1 MLPLIFILK
10 THKTEI
16 VMEEGNKEE
25 QNVAET
31 KQPEKTNLPSSKP
44 LREEISDLKSKL
56 NDIGQK
62 KEDWFKKKEDLKLDI
77 AKLISQIKEAR
88 TNKEQAEVKIKELR
102 ENRDKFN
109 KEVQGLIAKI
119 KGMNT
124 EKSPSAERK
133 ERPEAI
139 KAKIDQLELSL
150 ETQAYD
156 FEKEKKVMKQIH
168 DLKKKHAMASSAE
181 QANKSMRDVS
191 KQIEEAKRKA
201 DEFHNQ
207 LKAYLKEQK
216 EGSFGKLSKEINHIK
231 KVQEDAFANFI
242 KFKQEFA
249 VINKLLKD
257 KLGQVK
263 AENEKAERDRTE
275 RKKEG
280 RDREQHQ
287 IHEKVKEV
295 KEKFKQKKML
305 TTEDLIA
312 LQGEPEDT
320 EDF

>member
-1 MLPLIFILK
+1 
-10 THKTEI
+10 
-16 VMEEGNKEE
+16 MEEGKETK
-25 QNVAET
+25 NVAET
-31 KQPEKTNLPSSKP
+31 KQPEKVNLPSSKS
-44 LREEISDLKSKL
+44 LREEISDLKLKL

-62 KEDWFKKKEDLKLDI
+62 KEDWFKKKEDLKLEI

-88 TNKEQAEVKIKELR
+88 TNKDQADIKIKELR

-109 KEVQGLIAKI
+109 KEVQELIIKI
-119 KGMNT
+119 KSMNP
-124 EKSPSAERK
+124 EKPSAERK

-139 KAKIDQLELSL
+139 KAKMDQLESSL

-156 FEKEKKVMKQIH
+156 FEKEKKIMKQINS
-168 DLKKKHAMASSAE
+168 LKKQYN
-181 QANKSMRDVS
+181 QANTVDQTNKGMREIS
-191 KQIEEAKRKA
+191 KQIEDAKRKA

-207 LKAYLKEQK
+207 LRVYLKEQK
-216 EGSFGKLSKEINHIK
+216 EGNFGKLSKEINQIK

-249 VINKLLKD
+249 VINKMLKD

-263 AENEKAERDRTE
+263 FENEKVEKVRSE
-275 RKKEG
+275 HKKEG
-280 RDREQHQ
+280 QDREQYQ